1 MSPLR
6 KRGSAGCQKPPLF
19 HVLLRRKYFLVLHPF
34 YMLPSPLPFLHLLSR
49 VLIRNFVTGKPLI
62 PHTISGY
69 KDVTCNIC
77 HFQQPLSARPD
88 VMSMANGG
96 RGDGSHQGGGKHGPP
111 PPQQQHYQQGPP
123 PNNQQYNI

>member
-1 MSPLR
+1 MFFFFICGEHTFRSQVP
-6 KRGSAGCQKPPLF
+6 GYEGMVCQCHHCGNVAAQVVKS
-19 HVLLRRKYFLVLHPF
+19 RPF
-34 YMLPSPLPFLHLLSR
+34 FTFC
-49 VLIRNFVTGKPLI
+49 FVPLI